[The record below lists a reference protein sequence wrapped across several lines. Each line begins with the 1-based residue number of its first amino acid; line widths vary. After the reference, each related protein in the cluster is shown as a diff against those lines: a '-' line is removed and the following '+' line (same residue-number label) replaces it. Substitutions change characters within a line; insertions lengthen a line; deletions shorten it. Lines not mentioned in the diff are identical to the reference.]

1 MMRVPELV
9 VSFIRLGLI
18 LGLALLGAA
27 VVAEFE
33 QPATTN
39 AALNSPASPAV
50 PSTNNIA
57 SNMSRAD
64 ENPPRA
70 DHTLIEAAAMM
81 IPAPPETELALQ
93 GIDPRRLRA
102 SFQRGTAAMQ
112 KYVDDEPIV
121 DRSQD
126 ERKIEGARLVNAAA
140 VLGYGPARLLI
151 ARDYPRSHVIRAAL
165 SAEGAVRY
173 SLDPLFASSGTPSEG
188 NRTLTF
194 LAAYFAGRHE
204 LGDFALYL
212 MESLRADRRLQ
223 TEDRINL
230 LLSQLTP
237 VRGACRAISQA
248 ISPMQIPSGGDCSPA
263 LQQQMQLFVHVTAST
278 GREAESRRQAL
289 LMLYNQHGR

>member
-1 MMRVPELV
+1 MMRVPESM
-9 VSFIRLGLI
+9 VSFIRFGLV
-18 LGLALLGAA
+18 LALALLGAA
-27 VVAEFE
+27 VLAEF
-33 QPATTN
+33 QQKATTN
-39 AALNSPASPAV
+39 AALISPASPV
-50 PSTNNIA
+50 VRPTNHIV
-57 SNMSRAD
+57 SNASRAD
-64 ENPPRA
+64 PPRA

-102 SFQRGTAAMQ
+102 NFQRGTAAMQ
-112 KYVDDEPIV
+112 KYVDDEPVV

-173 SLDPLFASSGTPSEG
+173 SLDPLFASSAPSEG
-188 NRTLTF
+188 NRALTF

-212 MESLRADRRLQ
+212 VDSLRDDRRLQ

-248 ISPMQIPSGGDCSPA
+248 ISPMQILSGGDCSPA

-289 LMLYNQHGR
+289 LMLSNQQGR

>member
-1 MMRVPELV
+1 MHAPESV
-9 VSFIRLGLI
+9 VSFIRFGLI

-27 VVAEFE
+27 VLAEFQ

-39 AALNSPASPAV
+39 TALVSPASPVAR
-50 PSTNNIA
+50 PTNNIV
-57 SNMSRAD
+57 SNMSRVD
-64 ENPPRA
+64 ENPSRV
-70 DHTLIEAAAMM
+70 DHTLVEAAAMM

-112 KYVDDEPIV
+112 KYVEDEPMV

-165 SAEGAVRY
+165 SAEAAVRY
-173 SLDPLFASSGTPSEG
+173 SLDPLFAAGTPSEG
-188 NRTLTF
+188 NRALTF

-204 LGDFALYL
+204 LNDFALYL

-223 TEDRINL
+223 TEERINL
-230 LLSQLTP
+230 LLNQLTP
-237 VRGACRAISQA
+237 VRGVCRAISQA

-263 LQQQMQLFVHVTAST
+263 LQQQIQLFVHVATST
-278 GREAESRRQAL
+278 EREAESRRQAL
-289 LMLYNQHGR
+289 LMLSNQQGR